1 MKPILLIPMVG
12 LGKRFSECG
21 YQIPKQ
27 MIDVNGTTMLE
38 LSLNCIE
45 LDEFDKIFIVR
56 REHVTNFEIDK
67 FIIDKF
73 GEDVKI
79 IISETDTDGTVSTC
93 LLAEDFLMNNNH
105 LLITTL
111 DVFFEPKL
119 SFNNISDIVDGTII
133 VFESNNPS
141 YSYSKIDEN
150 GLVIKTAEKEV
161 ISNLSSVGLYY
172 FKNSSDFV
180 KYSKKMISENIRT
193 NNEFYVCPL
202 YNLLINDG
210 KKINT
215 MMVNRCESLG
225 TPEEIN
231 EYLKNNQ

>member
-1 MKPILLIPMVG
+1 MKPTLLVPMVG

-27 MIDVNGTTMLE
+27 MIELNGLTMLE

-45 LDEFDKIFIVR
+45 LEDFDKIFIIR
-56 REHVTNFEIDK
+56 REHVVNFKMDR
-67 FIIDKF
+67 FLIDKF
-73 GEDVKI
+73 GENIQI
-79 IISETDTDGTVSTC
+79 IISDTDTEGTVSTC
-93 LLAEDFLMNNNH
+93 LLAQDLLMKDSG

-111 DVFFEPKL
+111 DVFFEPKF
-119 SFNNISDIVDGTII
+119 SIKNITDSVDGTIV
-133 VFESNNPS
+133 VFKSDNPS
-141 YSYSKIDEN
+141 YSYSKTNEE
-150 GLVIKTAEKEV
+150 GFVVETAEKKV
-161 ISNLSSVGLYY
+161 ISNLSSVGLYF
-172 FKNSSDFV
+172 FKKSSDFV
-180 KYSKKMISENIRT
+180 DYSKKMISSNIRT

-215 MMVNRCESLG
+215 MMVDKCISLG

-231 EYLKNNQ
+231 NYLKNNI